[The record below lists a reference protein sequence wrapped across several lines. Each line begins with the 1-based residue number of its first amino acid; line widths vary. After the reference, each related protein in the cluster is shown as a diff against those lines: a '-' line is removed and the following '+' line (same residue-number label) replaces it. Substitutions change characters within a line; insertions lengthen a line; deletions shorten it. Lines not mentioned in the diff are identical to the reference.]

1 MYRIIIKIE
10 RICIDR
16 YKTLYIYFD
25 SELSFLYKS
34 IPDRREILSEATLGL
49 KKDLCLGGNWEDDR
63 NDWWA
68 AEQLQPGTEKLM

>member
-49 KKDLCLGGNWEDDR
+49 KKDLCLGGN
-63 NDWWA
+63 
-68 AEQLQPGTEKLM
+68 